1 MRKPVGKN
9 PVRIQKIPEP
19 VSEEVDEPETIQM
32 EIKDIPKEEIFE
44 NKSNKVEA
52 LKKEAPEPTYRRK
65 RQLSEKQLAA
75 LAKGRAA
82 KAAKRERHKKDR
94 EELLKLRLWK
104 QQMEKNTEPQP
115 RVAQPRVAQPRVAQP
130 RVQPK
135 VQPRRRT
142 MTKEQLGQIKHAQQ
156 QQFFQ
161 LLDNYEAHKKA
172 RQPAPKPKYKETST
186 PNPFNLHQYQRR
198 KRRF

>member
-1 MRKPVGKN
+1 
-9 PVRIQKIPEP
+9 
-19 VSEEVDEPETIQM
+19 
-32 EIKDIPKEEIFE
+32 
-44 NKSNKVEA
+44 
-52 LKKEAPEPTYRRK
+52 
-65 RQLSEKQLAA
+65 
-75 LAKGRAA
+75 
-82 KAAKRERHKKDR
+82 
-94 EELLKLRLWK
+94 
-104 QQMEKNTEPQP
+104 MEKNTEPQP

>member
-1 MRKPVGKN
+1 
-9 PVRIQKIPEP
+9 
-19 VSEEVDEPETIQM
+19 
-32 EIKDIPKEEIFE
+32 
-44 NKSNKVEA
+44 
-52 LKKEAPEPTYRRK
+52 
-65 RQLSEKQLAA
+65 
-75 LAKGRAA
+75 
-82 KAAKRERHKKDR
+82 
-94 EELLKLRLWK
+94 
-104 QQMEKNTEPQP
+104 MEKNTKPEETLAPKSQP
-115 RVAQPRVAQPRVAQP
+115 RVVQSRVQSRVAQPRVAQP
-130 RVQPK
+130 K
-135 VQPRRRT
+135 RRT

>member
-44 NKSNKVEA
+44 NKSTKPA
-52 LKKEAPEPTYRRK
+52 LKKEVPEPTYRRK

-82 KAAKRERHKKDR
+82 KAAKRERHKKER
-94 EELLKLRLWK
+94 EELLKLRQWK
-104 QQMEKNTEPQP
+104 EQMEKNTKPEETLAPKSQP
-115 RVAQPRVAQPRVAQP
+115 RV
-130 RVQPK
+130 